1 MNKDINNPQDGSE
14 KYASF
19 LWWASFVLTLI
30 LYLSS
35 FIATVVCYIP
45 YSFDGAVAYDVRIAI
60 FTLIAACSVLIV
72 FSMLL
77 SHILKKKL
85 SDIAMI
91 GIFAVGC
98 ILVAA
103 PRIYKMMEWREAS
116 YAISGYLFF
125 MIPLSLLFIFSSF
138 TKEKRSAI
146 LGYFTVIISALV
158 MTLMAAATILV
169 TVKEPVFDFLC
180 SVMLLPIISSVTVI
194 LSFGYVFGGIVNTF
208 SIVRQF
214 VLLALTS
221 VISFFG
227 SVGFAHTAF
236 TAVLTLNSF
245 MLIYDTVSS
254 IIFTNKKGTQK

>member
-1 MNKDINNPQDGSE
+1 MNKETGNPQSASE
-14 KYASF
+14 KYISF
-19 LWWASFVLTLI
+19 LWWSSFVLTVG
-30 LYLSS
+30 LYLAS
-35 FIATVVCYIP
+35 FVATVICYIP
-45 YSFDGAVAYDVRIAI
+45 YSFDGAVSYESRILI
-60 FTLIAACSVLIV
+60 FTLISACAVLIV

-103 PRIYKMMEWREAS
+103 PCIYKMMEWREAS

-125 MIPLSLLFIFSSF
+125 MIPLSLFFIFSSF
-138 TKEKRSAI
+138 AKERKSPI
-146 LGYFTVIISALV
+146 LGYFTTVLSALITV
-158 MTLMAAATILV
+158 LMSTATILV

-194 LSFGYVFGGIVNTF
+194 LSFGYVFGGVANVFTVI
-208 SIVRQF
+208 RQF

-221 VISFFG
+221 IVSFFG
-227 SVGFAHTAF
+227 SVGIAHTAF
-236 TAVLTLNSF
+236 TVILTLNSV
-245 MLIYDTVSS
+245 MLVYDVVSS
-254 IIFTNKKGTQK
+254 IISTKRKE